1 MTDDI
6 PTTGPEAIMHAL
18 QRMDLDA
25 IEKEQR
31 QVITDRKKTK
41 RPRAVRLLNI
51 IAGLRKNEMQPSELM
66 VHSVPVIPPKF
77 RPFSVTGNTFLPGD
91 ANELYRDLMEYQ
103 RLYNKTEEVMGRG
116 AAGEVYEDLNK
127 AVRAVYGY
135 GESPNPKT
143 RARKVKGFFTAVTGT
158 NPKTSWLQSKM
169 LSKPVDTV
177 GRGVIVP
184 DADLGMDEIGIPEEM
199 GWKQFGN
206 YVQRRLVR
214 SGMSAPD
221 ALRHLVNR
229 TPQAR
234 KALEMELP
242 ERPIVLTRSPSWIKT
257 GVIGQIARLVPG
269 DAIQIN
275 NFVSAGLGADFDGDT
290 VSIHTPSSDET
301 VKNVREKL
309 MASHMLWS
317 TKDRDTANAIPKHES
332 VLGLSLGRDSGGKKR
347 YYDTDEDAMA
357 AIDSGEMDLNDD
369 VEIGTNPNQ
378 PNHDTRT
385 IRGTRARQRAVDP
398 HPRRYP

>member
-1 MTDDI
+1 
-6 PTTGPEAIMHAL
+6 
-18 QRMDLDA
+18 
-25 IEKEQR
+25 
-31 QVITDRKKTK
+31 
-41 RPRAVRLLNI
+41 VRLLNI